1 MYYLTVSMDR
11 SPNQGVNEYFLLKAL
26 RQNVFHASLPASV
39 WQPLLVPDLYIYY
52 TNVSPCLSFP
62 DLLLCFSVTF
72 HVLSLLRTHIIG
84 FLAHQS
90 KRLSLFSQPKQE
102 TDLVQIGKVRDQVA
116 ILDERSYTVTLQ
128 ELWIHS
134 RRKFGPYLQSTT
146 LIKRN
151 GQNGRES

>member
-11 SPNQGVNEYFLLKAL
+11 SPNQGVTDYFLLKAL
-26 RQNVFHASLPASV
+26 RENVFHASLPASV
-39 WQPLLVPDLYIYY
+39 WQPLLFPGLQIHYSNI
-52 TNVSPCLSFP
+52 SPHLSFP

-72 HVLSLLRTHIIG
+72 HFLSLLRTHTIG

-102 TDLVQIGKVRDQVA
+102 TGLVQIEEVGDQTA

-128 ELWIHS
+128 EPWIHS
-134 RRKFGPYLQSTT
+134 RSKFGPYL
-146 LIKRN
+146 
-151 GQNGRES
+151 